1 MVNVRDE
8 EKGENIVSVIF
19 FAAKRFWILI
29 LAIVCFFTACGIG
42 YSYLRK
48 PNYTASEKIVYKA
61 QNTFEDKTSYYIN
74 AMDAFVD
81 TIVDFCDEDV
91 VTDRANFYYT
101 MYLNQKSKEDSDY
114 TVVDFIENEREND
127 SYKNQTVETE
137 RILKSNIEVEITPAE
152 EENGAKF
159 SFSVKYTDKNQVA
172 AWEKLKILVFAID
185 MESRVTTVTNNETVN
200 KYFTGINNEI
210 MDYGTESITSDLSRF
225 RIVLV
230 AFILGVL
237 AACATV
243 YAIYLLDN
251 TVKTKEELEELT
263 GASSL
268 SYISRQEGTSHGR
281 KKRSK

>member
-1 MVNVRDE
+1 MVNRRDE

-19 FAAKRFWILI
+19 FAARRFWVLI
-29 LAIVCFFTACGIG
+29 LAIVVVFTACGVG

-61 QNTFEDKTSYYIN
+61 KNAFDDKTTNNIN

-101 MYLNQKSKEDSDY
+101 MFLNQKSKEGKDY
-114 TVVDFIENEREND
+114 TVKDFLAAEKEND
-127 SYKNQTVETE
+127 SYNGQQVKTE
-137 RILKSNIEVEITPAE
+137 YIEKSKIEVEVAE
-152 EENGAKF
+152 KDEENGAKF
-159 SFSVKYTDKNQVA
+159 SFSVKYTDPSAQA
-172 AWEKLKILVFAID
+172 AVDKLKILVFAID
-185 MESRVTTVTNNETVN
+185 TESRVTVVADNKTVN
-200 KYFTGINNEI
+200 KYFAGIENEI
-210 MDYGTESITSDLSRF
+210 MDYGTEQITSDVSRM

-230 AFILGVL
+230 AFILGALV
-237 AACATV
+237 ACAAV
-243 YAIYLLDN
+243 YAIYLFDN

-268 SYISRQEGTSHGR
+268 SYISRQEGLSNGR
-281 KKRSK
+281 K